1 VTSIVVDPLVA
12 VPNFVYRT
20 VPQRIVFGAGTRHGL
35 PGEVQLAGID
45 RAMVIST
52 PEQASS
58 ANELAELL
66 GDRCHL
72 RFPGAR
78 MHTPVSITEE
88 AVALAAQHGVNGLVS
103 IGGGSA
109 IGLAKAIALRTD
121 IVQIVLPTTYAGSE
135 MTDIVGQT
143 AGGVKQT
150 IRDPKIL
157 PEVVVYDVELTATL
171 PAVAS
176 VTSGANAIAHAIE
189 GLYAENSNP
198 LIALIAEEGIRAL
211 GSALPRLSGRLK
223 RAPTYVEAGSSRPL
237 NTVDDMPARAEALY
251 GAWLC
256 ATVLGAT
263 SMALHHKL
271 CHVLGGTFD
280 LPHAETHGVMLPHTI
295 AYNAPAVPAAMTRA
309 ARALDADDVPARLF
323 DLVRDGGAPV
333 SLRALGLPREGLERA
348 TDLALLNPYWNPRPL
363 ERDGIR
369 ALLED
374 AWHGRR
380 PGSTTA

>member
-1 VTSIVVDPLVA
+1 LTSIVVDPLVA

-20 VPQRIVFGAGTRHGL
+20 VPQRIVFGAGTRHGIA
-35 PGEVQLAGID
+35 EAAQLAGID

-66 GDRCHL
+66 GNRCRV

-78 MHTPVSITEE
+78 MHTPVSITEA
-88 AVALAAQHGVNGLVS
+88 AVALAVQHDVDGLISV
-103 IGGGSA
+103 GGGSA

-121 IVQIVLPTTYAGSE
+121 ITQIVLPTTYAGSE

-143 AGGVKQT
+143 DGGVKQT
-150 IRDPKIL
+150 TRDPRIL
-157 PEVVVYDVELTATL
+157 PEVVVYDVELTTTL
-171 PAVAS
+171 PAIAS
-176 VTSGANAIAHAIE
+176 VTSGANAIAHAVE
-189 GLYAENSNP
+189 GLYAENTNP
-198 LIALIAEEGIRAL
+198 LIGLIAEDGIRAL
-211 GSALPRLSGRLK
+211 ASALPRLSHAL
-223 RAPTYVEAGSSRPL
+223 
-237 NTVDDMPARAEALY
+237 DDLPARADALY

-256 ATVLGAT
+256 GTVLGAT

-280 LPHAETHGVMLPHTI
+280 LPHAETHAVLLPHTI
-295 AYNAPAVPAAMTRA
+295 AYNAPAAPAAMARA

-333 SLRALGLPREGLERA
+333 SLRVLGLPHEALEHA
-348 TDLALLNPYWNPRPL
+348 ADSALLNPYWNPRPL

>member
-1 VTSIVVDPLVA
+1 MTSIVADRLVA

-35 PGEVQLAGID
+35 TEEAQLAGID

-66 GDRCHL
+66 GHRCRV

-88 AVALAAQHGVNGLVS
+88 AVALAAQHHVNGLIAV
-103 IGGGSA
+103 GGGSA
-109 IGLAKAIALRTD
+109 IGLSKAIALRTD
-121 IVQIVLPTTYAGSE
+121 MVQIVLPTTYAGSE

-143 AGGVKQT
+143 AGGEKQT
-150 IRDPKIL
+150 TRDPKIL
-157 PEVVVYDVELTATL
+157 PEVVVYDVELTTTL
-171 PAVAS
+171 SAIAS

-189 GLYAENSNP
+189 GLYAENTNP
-198 LIALIAEEGIRAL
+198 LIELIAEDGVRAL
-211 GSALPRLSGRLK
+211 ASALPTVSH
-223 RAPTYVEAGSSRPL
+223 APA
-237 NTVDDMPARAEALY
+237 DMPARAEALY

-256 ATVLGAT
+256 GTVLGAT

-271 CHVLGGTFD
+271 CHVLGGAFD
-280 LPHAETHGVMLPHTI
+280 LPHAETHAVLLPHTI
-295 AYNAPAVPAAMTRA
+295 AYNAPAAPAAMARA
-309 ARALDADDVPARLF
+309 ARALDGDNVPARLF
-323 DLVRDGGAPV
+323 DLVRDGGVPV
-333 SLRALGLPREGLERA
+333 SLRALGLPREALERA
-348 TDLALLNPYWNPRPL
+348 TDLALLNPYWNPRRL

-380 PGSTTA
+380 PGSMTA

>member
-1 VTSIVVDPLVA
+1 MTSIAVDPLVA

-20 VPQRIVFGAGTRHGL
+20 VPQRIVFGAGTRHGIA
-35 PGEVQLAGID
+35 EAAQLAGID

-66 GDRCHL
+66 GNRCRV

-78 MHTPVSITEE
+78 MHTPVSITEA
-88 AVALAAQHGVNGLVS
+88 AVALAVQHDVDGLISV
-103 IGGGSA
+103 GGGSA

-121 IVQIVLPTTYAGSE
+121 ITQIVLPTTYAGSE

-143 AGGVKQT
+143 DGGVKQT
-150 IRDPKIL
+150 TRDPRIL
-157 PEVVVYDVELTATL
+157 PEVVVYDVELTTTL
-171 PAVAS
+171 PAIAS
-176 VTSGANAIAHAIE
+176 VTSGANAIAHAVE
-189 GLYAENSNP
+189 GLYAENTNP
-198 LIALIAEEGIRAL
+198 LIGLIAEDGIRAL
-211 GSALPRLSGRLK
+211 ASALPRLSHAL
-223 RAPTYVEAGSSRPL
+223 
-237 NTVDDMPARAEALY
+237 DDLPARADALY

-256 ATVLGAT
+256 GTVLGAT

-280 LPHAETHGVMLPHTI
+280 LPHAETHAVLLPHTI
-295 AYNAPAVPAAMTRA
+295 AYNAPAAPAAMARA

-333 SLRALGLPREGLERA
+333 SLRALGLPHEALEHA
-348 TDLALLNPYWNPRPL
+348 ADSALLNPYWNPRPL

>member
-1 VTSIVVDPLVA
+1 VTSIAVDPLVA

-20 VPQRIVFGAGTRHGL
+20 VPQRIVFGAGTRQGL
-35 PGEVQLAGID
+35 AEEAQLARID
-45 RAMVIST
+45 RALVIST

-66 GDRCHL
+66 GNRCRV
-72 RFPGAR
+72 RFPAAR

-88 AVALAAQHGVNGLVS
+88 AVALVAQHEVDGLVS
-103 IGGGSA
+103 VGGGSA
-109 IGLAKAIALRTD
+109 IGLSKAIALRTD
-121 IVQIVLPTTYAGSE
+121 LIQIVLPTTYAGSE

-143 AGGVKQT
+143 DGGLKQT
-150 IRDPKIL
+150 TRDPKIL
-157 PEVVVYDVELTATL
+157 PEVVVYDVELTTTL
-171 PAVAS
+171 PAIAS

-211 GSALPRLSGRLK
+211 GSALPRLSGR
-223 RAPTYVEAGSSRPL
+223 PS

-256 ATVLGAT
+256 GTVLGAT

-280 LPHAETHGVMLPHTI
+280 LPHAETHAVLLPHTM
-295 AYNAPAVPAAMTRA
+295 AYNAPAAPAAVARA
-309 ARALDADDVPARLF
+309 ARALGADDVPARLF

-333 SLRALGLPREGLERA
+333 SLRALGLRREALERA
-348 TDLALLNPYWNPRPL
+348 TELALLNPYWNPRPL

-369 ALLED
+369 TLLED

>member
-1 VTSIVVDPLVA
+1 VTAIVVDPLVA
-12 VPNFVYRT
+12 VPSFVYRT

-35 PGEVQLAGID
+35 AEEAQLAGID

-58 ANELAELL
+58 ADELAELL
-66 GDRCHL
+66 GNRCRL

-88 AVALAAQHGVNGLVS
+88 AVALAAQHEVDGLIPV
-103 IGGGSA
+103 GGGSA

-121 IVQIVLPTTYAGSE
+121 IIQIVLPTTYAGSE

-143 AGGVKQT
+143 DGAVKQT
-150 IRDPKIL
+150 TRDPRIL
-157 PEVVVYDVELTATL
+157 PEVVVYDVELTTTL
-171 PAVAS
+171 PAIAS

-189 GLYAENSNP
+189 GLYAENTNP
-198 LIALIAEEGIRAL
+198 LIGLIAEDGIRAL
-211 GSALPRLSGRLK
+211 ASALPRLSH
-223 RAPTYVEAGSSRPL
+223 APA
-237 NTVDDMPARAEALY
+237 DMPARAEALY

-256 ATVLGAT
+256 GTVLGAT
-263 SMALHHKL
+263 SMALHH
-271 CHVLGGTFD
+271 GTFD
-280 LPHAETHGVMLPHTI
+280 LPHAETHAVLLPHTI
-295 AYNAPAVPAAMTRA
+295 AYNAPAAAAAMARA

-323 DLVRDGGAPV
+323 DLVRGGGAPV
-333 SLRALGLPREGLERA
+333 SLRALGLPREALARA
-348 TDLALLNPYWNPRPL
+348 TDLALVNPYWNPRPL
-363 ERDGIR
+363 KRDGIR
-369 ALLED
+369 ALLEA